1 MSARPARTAE
11 SALREMLG
19 AMNVGQFGAAAKA
32 SGVSLA
38 TLRAFCDGRSTLP
51 SHTLQRVGEHIYAG
65 RYFQK
70 REERA

>member
-1 MSARPARTAE
+1 MSARPARTAQD
-11 SALREMLG
+11 ALREML
-19 AMNVGQFGAAAKA
+19 ASMNDRQFILAAKA

-38 TLRAFCDGRSTLP
+38 TLRAFADGRSTLP
-51 SHTLQRVGEHIYAG
+51 SHSLHRLGEHIYAG